1 MIHDVADDSVPYAL
15 SRRFWLA
22 CLLIAAGLMAVPDLA
37 QAQNL
42 VQDPNFTNGFNAYTN
57 VCCNVTTMPGEK
69 GAVAVLPA
77 GSTISQ
83 IIPTSAETM
92 YIVSFMASFTGP
104 GFYTASFGDVTY
116 QEDYTKPGLFSFT
129 APAFGSNTT
138 LTIATNSDS
147 STEYLS
153 NLDVQAEGAPAPTP
167 GTGILSFCALVAAVA
182 IHRRRGALR
191 SRTAH
196 IAP

>member
-1 MIHDVADDSVPYAL
+1 MVHDGTRDSVARI
-15 SRRFWLA
+15 SRHRIWPA
-22 CLLIAAGLMAVPDLA
+22 GLLIAAGLMAVPDLA

-69 GAVAVLPA
+69 GSVAVLPA

-83 IIPTSAETM
+83 IIPTSAETL

-104 GFYTASFGDVTY
+104 GFYTASFGDVTF

-138 LTIATNSDS
+138 LTFATNSDS